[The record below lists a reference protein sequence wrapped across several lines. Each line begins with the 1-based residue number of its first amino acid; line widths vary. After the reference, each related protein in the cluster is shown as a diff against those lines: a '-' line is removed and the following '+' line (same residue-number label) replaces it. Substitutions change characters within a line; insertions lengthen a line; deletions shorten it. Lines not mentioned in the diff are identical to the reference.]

1 MSRAYFD
8 IAFTPAVREVQ
19 ARMGSRERYASLDA
33 AAGGADALTEREA
46 AFIEARD
53 GFYQATI
60 SETGWPYVQFRGGPA
75 GFLKVLDAKTLGY
88 ADFRGNVQYISAG
101 NLRVNERIALIL
113 MDYANQRRL
122 KLMGRAR
129 LLDVRDDPGLIE
141 RLRVPGYRA
150 RIERAVL
157 IAVEAYD
164 WNCPQHIT
172 PRFTEAEFALAAAPL
187 REPPRELG
195 RGSLP
200 LVVAGMRQLT
210 PRVRAYELRPAGGG
224 ALPQVQAGAH
234 LELPFRLAD
243 GRHGTRRYSVASSP
257 LRRDACEIAV
267 LREDEGSGGSRAIH
281 GDYALG
287 LVLNAGVP
295 GNDFPLHGD
304 ARPSVLIAGGI
315 GITPIKAMAHQ
326 LKAEGRRF
334 ALHYAVRS
342 RVEAAFASELAE
354 QFGDALTLYAADE
367 GRRLSVDE
375 VMAHVEP
382 DAVFYVCGPAR
393 LIDEVRAKARAAGI
407 ADERVRF
414 ERFAAAPAATPDK
427 PLAVTLQRSG
437 RTLAVAAGQ
446 TILQAVEAAGIDA
459 PYSCRAG
466 TCGTC
471 AVKVLAGAPEHRD
484 HALSEAEHRQAGLM
498 CICVS
503 RATTPELTLDL

>member
-19 ARMGSRERYASLDA
+19 ARMGSRERYAPLDNA
-33 AAGGADALTEREA
+33 ADGADPLTEREA
-46 AFIEARD
+46 VFIEARD

-101 NLRVNERIALIL
+101 NLLVNDRIALIL

-129 LLDVRDDPGLIE
+129 LVDVRDNPALIE
-141 RLRVPGYRA
+141 RLRVPDYRA
-150 RIERAVL
+150 KIERAVL
-157 IAVEAYD
+157 IAVEGHD

-172 PRFTEAEFALAAAPL
+172 PRFTVDEIDTLKP
-187 REPPRELG
+187 LG
-195 RGSLP
+195 RGPLP
-200 LVVAGMRQLT
+200 LVVAGVRQLT

-234 LELPFRLAD
+234 IELPFRLAD
-243 GRHGTRRYSVASSP
+243 GREGKRRYSVASNP
-257 LRRDACEIAV
+257 LRRDAYEIAV
-267 LREDEGSGGSRAIH
+267 LRKDDGSGGSRAIH
-281 GDYALG
+281 SDYRLG

-295 GNDFPLHGD
+295 GDDFALHVD
-304 ARPSVLIAGGI
+304 ARPSVMIAGGI

-334 ALHYAVRS
+334 ALHYAARS
-342 RVEAAFASELAE
+342 RALAAFAPELSE
-354 QFGDALTLYAADE
+354 QFGDSLTLYAADE

-375 VMAHVEP
+375 VIANAES

-414 ERFAAAPAATPDK
+414 ERFAAAPAVTTDR
-427 PLAVTLQRSG
+427 PLTVMLQRSG
-437 RTLAVAAGQ
+437 KTLAVAADQ
-446 TILQAVEAAGIDA
+446 TILEAIEAAGIDA

-484 HALSEAEHRQAGLM
+484 HALTEAEHRQAGLM
-498 CICVS
+498 CVCVS
-503 RATTPELTLDL
+503 RATTPQLTLDL

>member
-1 MSRAYFD
+1 
-8 IAFTPAVREVQ
+8 
-19 ARMGSRERYASLDA
+19 
-33 AAGGADALTEREA
+33 
-46 AFIEARD
+46 
-53 GFYQATI
+53 
-60 SETGWPYVQFRGGPA
+60 
-75 GFLKVLDAKTLGY
+75 VLDAKTLGY

-101 NLRVNERIALIL
+101 NLLANDRMALIL
-113 MDYANQRRL
+113 MDYANRRRL

-129 LLDVRDDPGLIE
+129 LVDVRDNPELIE

-172 PRFTEAEFALAAAPL
+172 PRFTQDEIDKLRLTSATAPI
-187 REPPRELG
+187 EPLG

-200 LVVAGMRQLT
+200 LVVAGVRQLT

-243 GRHGTRRYSVASSP
+243 GREGKRRYSVASNP
-257 LRRDACEIAV
+257 LRRDAYEIAV
-267 LREDEGSGGSRAIH
+267 LREDDGSGGSRAIH
-281 GDYALG
+281 SDYRLG

-295 GNDFPLHGD
+295 GNDFALHED

-326 LKAEGRRF
+326 LKAEGRPF
-334 ALHYAVRS
+334 ALHYAARS
-342 RVEAAFASELAE
+342 RAEAAFAPELNE
-354 QFGDALTLYAADE
+354 QFGNSLTLYAADE
-367 GRRLSVDE
+367 GRRLSVGE
-375 VMAHVEP
+375 VIANAES

-414 ERFAAAPAATPDK
+414 ERFAAAPA
-427 PLAVTLQRSG
+427 
-437 RTLAVAAGQ
+437 
-446 TILQAVEAAGIDA
+446 
-459 PYSCRAG
+459 
-466 TCGTC
+466 
-471 AVKVLAGAPEHRD
+471 GAPER
-484 HALSEAEHRQAGLM
+484 GLM
-498 CICVS
+498 CVCVS
-503 RATTPELTLDL
+503 RPRPRN